1 MKEYK
6 VETKQE
12 AIALALELNDDKTM
26 QQRMIDMMD
35 MMPAYTMTKEGSF
48 RTLVLV
54 GANGPKG
61 SILFSEVA

>member
-26 QQRMIDMMD
+26 QQTMIDMMD
-35 MMPAYTMTKEGSF
+35 MMPEYVLKNKTNF
-48 RTLVLV
+48 RSLTLV

-61 SILFSEVA
+61 LILFPEVA

>member
-12 AIALALELNDDKTM
+12 AIALALELNDDKLM

-35 MMPAYTMTKEGSF
+35 MMPSYMMTSEGSF
-48 RTLVLV
+48 RTLTLV
-54 GANGPKG
+54 GANAPKG
-61 SILFSEVA
+61 SILFSETA